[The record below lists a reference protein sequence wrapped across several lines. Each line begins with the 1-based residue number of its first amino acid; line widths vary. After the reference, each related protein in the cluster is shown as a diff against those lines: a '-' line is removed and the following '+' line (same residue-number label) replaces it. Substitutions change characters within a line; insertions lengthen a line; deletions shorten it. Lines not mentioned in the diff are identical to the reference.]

1 MAEGGMG
8 MLTVQ
13 ELSRRLE
20 VPERTVRRWIDAH
33 GPFLGARRDGRR
45 LLVPAESLK
54 VAETIKSLY
63 AGGAT
68 SEQVNDTLA
77 GRAVPQVLEVDAVTP
92 AQTESLVRAMTEELR
107 QAREEIQELRQEIR
121 ETRDAVAATQE
132 TVEEIG
138 EWIRVKPDE
147 EKRPWWARLLK
158 R

>member
-13 ELSRRLE
+13 ELSKRLE
-20 VPERTVRRWIDAH
+20 VPERTIRRWVDVH
-33 GPFLGARRDGRR
+33 GPFLGARKDGRR

-54 VAETIKSLY
+54 VAETIKALY

-77 GRAVPQVLEVDAVTP
+77 GRNVPQVLEVDAVTP
-92 AQTESLVRAMTEELR
+92 AQAETLVRLLTEELR

-138 EWIRVKPDE
+138 EWIRAKPQE
-147 EKRPWWARLLK
+147 TRPWWARLWGK
-158 R
+158 

>member
-13 ELSRRLE
+13 ELSRRME
-20 VPERTVRRWIDAH
+20 VPERTIRRWIDAH
-33 GPFLGARRDGRR
+33 GPFLGARKDGRR
-45 LLVPAESLK
+45 LLVPEDSFK

-68 SEQVNDTLA
+68 SADVNDTLA
-77 GRAVPQVLEVDAVTP
+77 GRNVPQVLEVDAVTP
-92 AQTESLVRAMTEELR
+92 AQAESLVRALTEELR

>member
-13 ELSRRLE
+13 ELSKRLE
-20 VPERTVRRWIDAH
+20 VPERTIRRWIDAH

-45 LLVPAESLK
+45 RLVPEDSFK

-77 GRAVPQVLEVDAVTP
+77 GRNVPQVLEVDAVTP
-92 AQTESLVRAMTEELR
+92 AQAESLVRAMTEELR
-107 QAREEIQELRQEIR
+107 QAREEIAELRQEIQA
-121 ETRDAVAATQE
+121 TRDAVAATQDS
-132 TVEEIG
+132 VDQIG
-138 EWIRVKPDE
+138 EWIRAKPQE
-147 EKRPWWARLLK
+147 TRPWWARLWGK
-158 R
+158 

>member
-1 MAEGGMG
+1 

-13 ELSRRLE
+13 ELSKRLD
-20 VPERTVRRWIDAH
+20 VPERTIRRWIDAH

-54 VAETIKSLY
+54 VAETIRALY

-68 SEQVNDTLA
+68 SEQVNNTLA
-77 GRAVPQVLEVDAVTP
+77 GRNVPQVLEVDAVTP
-92 AQTESLVRAMTEELR
+92 AQAESLVRAMTEELR
-107 QAREEIQELRQEIR
+107 QAREEIAELRQEIQA
-121 ETRDAVAATQE
+121 TRDAVAATQE

>member
-1 MAEGGMG
+1 M
-8 MLTVQ
+8 TVQ
-13 ELSRRLE
+13 EISKRLA

-33 GPFLGARRDGRR
+33 GPFLGARKDGRR
-45 LLVPAESLK
+45 LLVPEDSFK

-68 SEQVNDTLA
+68 SADVNDALA
-77 GRAVPQVLEVDAVTP
+77 GRNVPQVLEVDAVTP
-92 AQTESLVRAMTEELR
+92 AQAETLVRLLTEELR
-107 QAREEIQELRQEIR
+107 QARGEIQELRQEIQA
-121 ETRDAVAATQE
+121 TRDAVAATQE

>member
-1 MAEGGMG
+1 

-13 ELSRRLE
+13 ELSKRLD
-20 VPERTVRRWIDAH
+20 VPERTIRRWIDAH

-92 AQTESLVRAMTEELR
+92 AQAETLVRLLTEELR
-107 QAREEIQELRQEIR
+107 QAREEIGELRQEIQA
-121 ETRDAVAATQE
+121 TRDAVAATQDS
-132 TVEEIG
+132 VDQIG
-138 EWIRVKPDE
+138 EWIRAKPQE
-147 EKRPWWARLLK
+147 TRPWWARLWGK
-158 R
+158 

>member
-1 MAEGGMG
+1 MF
-8 MLTVQ
+8 TVQ
-13 ELSRRLE
+13 ELSKRLE
-20 VPERTVRRWIDAH
+20 VPERTIRRWVDVH
-33 GPFLGARRDGRR
+33 GPFLGARKDGRR
-45 LLVPAESLK
+45 LLVPADSLK
-54 VAETIKSLY
+54 VAETIKALY

-68 SEQVNDTLA
+68 SAEVNDTLA

-92 AQTESLVRAMTEELR
+92 AQAESLVRALTEELR

>member
-1 MAEGGMG
+1 

-13 ELSRRLE
+13 ELSKRLD
-20 VPERTVRRWIDAH
+20 VPERTIRRWIDAH

-92 AQTESLVRAMTEELR
+92 AQAETLVRALTEELR

>member
-1 MAEGGMG
+1 

-13 ELSRRLE
+13 ELSKRLE
-20 VPERTVRRWIDAH
+20 VPERTVRRWIDVH

-45 LLVPAESLK
+45 RLVPAESLK
-54 VAETIKSLY
+54 VAETIKALY

-68 SEQVNDTLA
+68 SADVNDTLA
-77 GRAVPQVLEVDAVTP
+77 GRNVPQVLEVDAVTP

>member
-1 MAEGGMG
+1 M
-8 MLTVQ
+8 TVQ
-13 ELSRRLE
+13 ELSKRLE
-20 VPERTVRRWIDAH
+20 VPERTIRRWIDAH
-33 GPFLGARRDGRR
+33 GPFLGARKDGRR

-54 VAETIKSLY
+54 VAETIKALY

-68 SEQVNDTLA
+68 SADVNDTLA
-77 GRAVPQVLEVDAVTP
+77 GRNVPQVLEVDAVTP
-92 AQTESLVRAMTEELR
+92 AQAESLVRALTEELR

>member
-1 MAEGGMG
+1 M
-8 MLTVQ
+8 TVQ

-20 VPERTVRRWIDAH
+20 VPERTIRRWIDAH

-45 LLVPAESLK
+45 LLVPADSVR
-54 VAETIKSLY
+54 VAETIKALY

-68 SEQVNDTLA
+68 SADVNDTLA
-77 GRAVPQVLEVDAVTP
+77 GRNVPQVLEVDAVTP
-92 AQTESLVRAMTEELR
+92 AQAESLVRALTEELR

>member
-20 VPERTVRRWIDAH
+20 VPERTIRRWIDAH
-33 GPFLGARRDGRR
+33 GPFLGARKDGRR
-45 LLVPAESLK
+45 LLVPEDSFK
-54 VAETIKSLY
+54 VAETIKALY

-77 GRAVPQVLEVDAVTP
+77 GRAVPQVLEVAPVTP
-92 AQTESLVRAMTEELR
+92 AQAETLVRALTEELR
-107 QAREEIQELRQEIR
+107 QARAEIAELRQEVQA
-121 ETRDAVAATQE
+121 TRDAVAATHDRLDEVAEWVRPKPQE
-132 TVEEIG
+132 EHRG
-138 EWIRVKPDE
+138 
-147 EKRPWWARLLK
+147 WWARLLG

>member
-20 VPERTVRRWIDAH
+20 VPERTIRRWIDSH

-45 LLVPAESLK
+45 LLVPEDSVR
-54 VAETIKSLY
+54 VAETIKALY

-68 SEQVNDTLA
+68 SADVNDTLA
-77 GRAVPQVLEVDAVTP
+77 GRNVPQVLEVDAVTP
-92 AQTESLVRAMTEELR
+92 AQAESLVRALTEELR
-107 QAREEIQELRQEIR
+107 QARQEIQELRQEIKA
-121 ETRDAVAATQE
+121 TRDAVAATQDAV
-132 TVEEIG
+132 TEIG
-138 EWIRVKPDE
+138 EWIRAKPE

>member
-1 MAEGGMG
+1 

-13 ELSRRLE
+13 ELSKRLE
-20 VPERTVRRWIDAH
+20 VPERTVRRWIDVH

-45 LLVPAESLK
+45 RLVPAESLK
-54 VAETIKSLY
+54 VAETIKALY

-68 SEQVNDTLA
+68 SADVNDTLA
-77 GRAVPQVLEVDAVTP
+77 GRNVPQVLEVDAVTP
-92 AQTESLVRAMTEELR
+92 AQAETLVRALTEELR

>member
-1 MAEGGMG
+1 M
-8 MLTVQ
+8 TVQ
-13 ELSRRLE
+13 EISKRLA

-33 GPFLGARRDGRR
+33 GPFLGARKDGRR
-45 LLVPAESLK
+45 LLVPEDSFK

-77 GRAVPQVLEVDAVTP
+77 GRNVPQVLEVDAVTP
-92 AQTESLVRAMTEELR
+92 AQAETLVRLLTEELR
-107 QAREEIQELRQEIR
+107 QARGEIQELRQEIQA
-121 ETRDAVAATQE
+121 TRDAVAATQE

-138 EWIRVKPDE
+138 EWIRAKPE

>member
-1 MAEGGMG
+1 

-13 ELSRRLE
+13 ELSKRLD
-20 VPERTVRRWIDAH
+20 VPERTIRRWIDAH

-92 AQTESLVRAMTEELR
+92 AQAESLVRAMTEELR
-107 QAREEIQELRQEIR
+107 QARGEIQELRQEIQA
-121 ETRDAVAATQE
+121 TRDAVAATQE

-138 EWIRVKPDE
+138 EWVRAKQQEPE
-147 EKRPWWARLLK
+147 RPWWRRLLG
-158 R
+158 RG